1 MLSKEVVGLGE
12 DHLLTVLERLL
23 ELPTNDVNSM
33 LAQTTQLVAEVLE
46 ADKVEAFLH
55 DAATDALV
63 ALAANGM
70 PVERRQHST
79 DMDQL
84 LLVDGGHLVEVFL
97 TGIPYFAAQG
107 SGERVGVK
115 SGAGV
120 KSEIATIFEVETQH
134 RGVLVATSSM
144 PDFFSEQD
152 LHFLQAVARWV
163 GIVIHRAELD
173 RRMSQEA
180 VEQGRRLAAEE
191 LLTIMAHDLR
201 NYLTPLKG
209 RLELIEQRARREGRR
224 EDEHDVTAASNT
236 LKLLERVISDL
247 LDVAR
252 LNQGIFTIH
261 PQLINLVYLV
271 HEVVP
276 AFSRPETPIYIHAS
290 QEMPLLAD
298 PDRLRQVLEN
308 LLANAVKYAPKY
320 TPIIVQ
326 LSKERRVDGPWILL
340 SISNEGPGIPPELRT
355 QILRPF
361 IAGITSTGLGLGLY
375 LANRIAEAHY
385 GTLTVDSPRGEGVQV
400 TLALPVED
408 EDANEFFFEG
418 GGQQDRYQQKE
429 ENERYGES
437 NWH

>member
-1 MLSKEVVGLGE
+1 MLSKEVVGLRE
-12 DHLLTVLERLL
+12 DHLLTMLERLL
-23 ELPTNDVNSM
+23 ELPMNDVNST
-33 LAQTTQLVAEVLE
+33 LTQTTQLVAEVLE

-55 DAATDALV
+55 DATTDALV
-63 ALAANGM
+63 ALASDGT
-70 PVERRQHST
+70 PLERRQPSMG
-79 DMDQL
+79 MDQL
-84 LLVDGGHLVEVFL
+84 LLVDGGPLVEVFL
-97 TGIPYFAAQG
+97 TGIPYFTGHAEQD
-107 SGERVGVK
+107 SEDLVGI
-115 SGAGV
+115 

-144 PDFFSEQD
+144 PRFFSEQD

-163 GIVIHRAELD
+163 GIVVHRAELD
-173 RRMSQEA
+173 RRMRQEA
-180 VEQGRRLAAEE
+180 IEQGRRLAAEE

-209 RLELIEQRARREGRR
+209 RLELIEHRVRREGRR

-261 PQLINLVYLV
+261 PQPINLVYLV

-276 AFSRPETPIYIHAS
+276 AFSGPETPIYIHAPE
-290 QEMPLLAD
+290 EMTLLAD
-298 PDRLRQVLEN
+298 PNRLRQVLEN
-308 LLANAVKYAPKY
+308 LLSNAVKYAPKY
-320 TPIIVQ
+320 TPIIVE
-326 LSKERRVDGPWILL
+326 LSRERRVDGPWILL
-340 SISNEGPGIPPELRT
+340 SVSNEGPGIPPELHM
-355 QILRPF
+355 QLLRPF
-361 IAGITSTGLGLGLY
+361 MAGITSTGLGLGLY

-408 EDANEFFFEG
+408 EDSSEFFYG
-418 GGQQDRYQQKE
+418 GDPVR
-429 ENERYGES
+429 
-437 NWH
+437 